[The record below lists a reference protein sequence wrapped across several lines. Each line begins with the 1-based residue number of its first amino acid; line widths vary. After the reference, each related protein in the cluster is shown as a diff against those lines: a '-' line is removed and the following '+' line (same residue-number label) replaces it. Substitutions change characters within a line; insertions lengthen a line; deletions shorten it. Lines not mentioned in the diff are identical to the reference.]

1 MYRGDR
7 GGTAAGAAAGAA
19 GLSPEIQNNSA
30 FVNNQNLSI
39 AVSDFWFYS
48 WLNKRPLSGLLLFIG
63 SCREDAIIA
72 KNSTL
77 LKRSTLAIMGWFIL
91 CTILLTLPGT
101 SLPSENW
108 MGDIGLDKWIH
119 IFLFAV
125 MAFLACWAI
134 YTINKNKD
142 RNKRHFI
149 IAGLLCIAYGVAM
162 EFVQKYYVPNRSFD
176 LGDIIADA
184 IGGIIGTV
192 YSIRRYTK
200 K

>member
-1 MYRGDR
+1 
-7 GGTAAGAAAGAA
+7 
-19 GLSPEIQNNSA
+19 
-30 FVNNQNLSI
+30 
-39 AVSDFWFYS
+39 
-48 WLNKRPLSGLLLFIG
+48 
-63 SCREDAIIA
+63 
-72 KNSTL
+72 
-77 LKRSTLAIMGWFIL
+77 MGWFIL

-149 IAGLLCIAYGVAM
+149 IAGLLCIAYGVVM